1 MKTMNNKI
9 IGLIDYKGNFLS
21 KWLDE
26 PYRSGMDKSLLSK
39 YFYENNIDIEYKEF
53 ASLNLSRGEIENKV
67 FIYTSSEDIGSH
79 YKSYIE
85 DIVLGLK
92 ELGGEVIP
100 DFKFLRAHNNKVL
113 MEVISSALGFR
124 DDGIIQT
131 KYFSTLEEIEDA
143 SESLQFPAIFKLADG
158 SSGSNVELV
167 KSKNELL
174 EVVKKYC
181 RTKYFAYELR
191 DKARIMKRE
200 GYKKESL
207 YRNKFIVQSFIANL
221 QNDWKVYAFHDRYF
235 IFYRPIF
242 QKRVFKAS
250 GGGYH
255 NYFYGSKAKIPEG
268 IFDFAK
274 KIFCKLDVPH
284 ASLDIGFNG
293 KSFFLFEFQCLHFGT
308 AGIIY
313 SDECFMEKDN
323 LWIPVAGS
331 KVIEK
336 EYADSVSKY
345 LKQKN
350 LIS

>member
-1 MKTMNNKI
+1 MNNKI
-9 IGLIDYKGNFLS
+9 IGLLDYKGNFLS

-39 YFYENNIDIEYKEF
+39 CFMENNIEIEFKSI
-53 ASLNLSRGEIENKV
+53 ASLNLSRSEIENQI

-79 YKSYIE
+79 YKSFIE
-85 DIVLGLK
+85 DIVLGIK
-92 ELGGEVIP
+92 ELGGVVIP

-113 MEVISSALGFR
+113 MEILSSVLGFR

-131 KYFSTLEEIEDA
+131 KYFSTLEEITDV
-143 SESLQFPAIFKLADG
+143 SEFFQFPVIFKLADG

-174 EVVKKYC
+174 EVVQKYC
-181 RTKYFAYELR
+181 RTKYFTYELR
-191 DKARIMKRE
+191 DKARIIKRK

-207 YRNKFIVQSFIANL
+207 FRNKFIVQSFISNL
-221 QNDWKVYAFHDRYF
+221 QNDWKVYAFHDKYF

-274 KIFCKLDVPH
+274 KIFGKLDVPH

-313 SDECFMEKDN
+313 SDECFIEKDN
-323 LWIPVAGS
+323 QWIPIPSS
-331 KVIEK
+331 KIIEK

-350 LIS
+350 LIEC